1 MAHNN
6 AKLLPN
12 RKFGLRFRLK
22 LRVRFPAFAKRKRN
36 PESIVNLFFS
46 SCRFP
51 SLHEQRYV
59 YMNMQVNPLVTITT
73 GVRGV
78 VHEHNH
84 ELKRLEISK
93 IEVIMLMKQLHQN
106 VIKYLTY
113 LILNKRKLN
122 NKHPPPSLDVRPCT
136 Y

>member
-1 MAHNN
+1 MPSFSQIENSDS
-6 AKLLPN
+6 
-12 RKFGLRFRLK
+12 GLARLK

-46 SCRFP
+46 SCHFP

-59 YMNMQVNPLVTITT
+59 YMNMQVNPLITITT

-84 ELKRLEISK
+84 ELKQLKISK

-122 NKHPPPSLDVRPCT
+122 NKHPPSLDVRPCT